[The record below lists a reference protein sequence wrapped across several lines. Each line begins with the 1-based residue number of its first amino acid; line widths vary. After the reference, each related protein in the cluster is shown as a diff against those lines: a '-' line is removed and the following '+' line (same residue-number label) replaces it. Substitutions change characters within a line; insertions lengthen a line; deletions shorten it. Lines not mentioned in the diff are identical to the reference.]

1 MFLLVSGVPKDI
13 GGQEP
18 VRFVVPKQYH
28 QIYVHI
34 YIYIYTYIYIYP
46 HIHKLHIH
54 IYIYM
59 DIHKYT
65 HIQTHT
71 HTYIYINILKRISIG
86 YSGDAYFFQ
95 CGMRLVMWVE
105 R

>member
-34 YIYIYTYIYIYP
+34 YIYIYIYIYISTYTQTAYT
-46 HIHKLHIH
+46 HIH
-54 IYIYM
+54 IYGHTQ
-59 DIHKYT
+59 IHT
-65 HIQTHT
+65 HTNTHT
-71 HTYIYINILKRISIG
+71 HIYIYKYFEKNIHRIFWG
-86 YSGDAYFFQ
+86 CLLLPVWNAVGNV
-95 CGMRLVMWVE
+95 G
-105 R
+105 

>member
-28 QIYVHI
+28 QIYVYI
-34 YIYIYTYIYIYP
+34 YIYIHIYIYIYP

-54 IYIYM
+54 TYIYM

-71 HTYIYINILKRISIG
+71 HIYIYKYFEKNIHRIFWG
-86 YSGDAYFFQ
+86 CLLLPVWNAVGNV
-95 CGMRLVMWVE
+95 G
-105 R
+105 

>member
-34 YIYIYTYIYIYP
+34 YIYIYIYIYISTYTQTAYT
-46 HIHKLHIH
+46 HIH
-54 IYIYM
+54 IYGHTQ
-59 DIHKYT
+59 IHT
-65 HIQTHT
+65 HTNTHT
-71 HTYIYINILKRISIG
+71 HIYIYINILKRISIG

-95 CGMRLVMWVE
+95 CGMQLVMWVE